1 MVIELK
7 VCMKNKL
14 KKNYMFLHKIYI
26 ELLTF
31 VDFDFGEFSKIA
43 KNRLNYISEKEN
55 KQSYGIL

>member
-1 MVIELK
+1 
-7 VCMKNKL
+7 
-14 KKNYMFLHKIYI
+14 MFLNKIYI

-31 VDFDFGEFSKIA
+31 VDFDFVEFSKIA